1 MLLSALST
9 ALLSSLAASGPSA
22 QSAPPG
28 NGAVVR
34 SDPKITEV
42 RLEVDLYSIV
52 PTNVVDDA
60 RIVGQSFHFRQVEV
74 GVPVLLRTSWCDT
87 DFDKLAA
94 QAWVDGFELRFDRAK
109 FFERPAAGQQAILRY
124 TLDTGRNDF
133 AQLRTQATYLVQ
145 RWDVSVDERAAAA
158 VTWPR
163 EWPTETQ
170 AFLGREFGI
179 NPEDEAIKSLASG
192 ASPGGPR
199 AVTPFFAA
207 RNSVVAVLARW
218 KSLTGSTGERNPD
231 RSLRGF
237 AFSTGTWGLA
247 AGKGSAVELCA
258 TCVAAIRSTGIPSRM
273 VHGLRTEAGGN
284 DKSRVEFHTI
294 CEFFLPDTGWV
305 PFDPLEMRSNGAATK
320 SGSAPIKGFANVTDL
335 RKVLPLAYTMVPEG
349 YQKADRYAL
358 WGARFGQGSVD
369 SDGATS
375 RVLLSETSRGNGKV
389 KSMPAPV
396 N

>member
-1 MLLSALST
+1 MSLST
-9 ALLSSLAASGPSA
+9 ISATLLSSIAMLEPLS
-22 QSAPPG
+22 QSAPAG
-28 NGAVVR
+28 SGAIVR
-34 SDPKITEV
+34 TDPKITEV

-52 PTNVVDDA
+52 PTSVVTDS
-60 RIVGQSFHFRQVEV
+60 RVVGQSFHFRRVEM

-87 DFDKLAA
+87 DFDKFTPL
-94 QAWVDGFELRFDRAK
+94 AWVDGMALRFDGSK
-109 FFERPAAGQQAILRY
+109 VFKRPASGQQAILAFD
-124 TLDTGRNDF
+124 LDTGRNDF

-163 EWPTETQ
+163 EWPAETQ
-170 AFLGREFGI
+170 AFLGREFGV
-179 NPEDEAIKSLASG
+179 NPDDEAIKSLAAG

-199 AVTPFFAA
+199 AVTPFVAA
-207 RNSVVAVLARW
+207 RNAVGAVLSRW
-218 KSLTGSTGERNPD
+218 KSLTGSSGERNPD

-237 AFSTGTWGLA
+237 AFSTGSWGLA
-247 AGKGSAVELCA
+247 AGKGSAVELNA
-258 TCVAAIRSTGIPSRM
+258 TCVAAIRSMGIPSRM
-273 VHGLRTEAGGN
+273 VHGLRTEAGSN

-320 SGSAPIKGFANVTDL
+320 AGIAPIKGFANVTDL
-335 RKVLPLAYTMVPEG
+335 RKVLPLAYTLLPEG

-358 WGARFGQGSVD
+358 WGVRFGPGTVD

-375 RVLLSETSRGNGKV
+375 RMLLSETSRGNGKV
-389 KSMPAPV
+389 KSMPAPI